1 MYAIV
6 KAGERQERVSVGE
19 ILDIDRVEANVGST
33 VSLPL
38 LLVVEG
44 GKISTPGSGS
54 TVSAEVLEE
63 VKGPKIDILRYK
75 SKTGYRRRQGF
86 RAKKTRI
93 KVTAI
98 NNK

>member
-6 KAGERQERVSVGE
+6 KAGARQERVSVGE
-19 ILDIDRVEANVGST
+19 VLDIDRVEAGVGST
-33 VSLPL
+33 LSLPI
-38 LLVVEG
+38 LLVVDG
-44 GKISTPGSGS
+44 GKVSTPGVGS
-54 TVSAEVLEE
+54 TISAEVLEE

-98 NNK
+98 NSK